1 MSEVTDELTVRDLAL
16 KVLASIC
23 LCDNMGDVWSDMD
36 SMLRLAKIELP
47 EWADESDLLNILAE
61 MGVTTLQGTTLEVEN
76 EEDEEEDD

>member
-1 MSEVTDELTVRDLAL
+1 MSTENKPKARRGFSAMSPEL
-16 KVLASIC
+16 
-23 LCDNMGDVWSDMD
+23 
-36 SMLRLAKIELP
+36 LP